1 MVSVIDLMQ
10 YMQYRVDCCFP
21 GILQSEILACC
32 LRKQR
37 ETPLAQKQAGVNQ
50 AGLSD

>member
-21 GILQSEILACC
+21 GILQSEILVQAAAVHAACENNVKR
-32 LRKQR
+32 LSRKN
-37 ETPLAQKQAGVNQ
+37 KQA
-50 AGLSD
+50 